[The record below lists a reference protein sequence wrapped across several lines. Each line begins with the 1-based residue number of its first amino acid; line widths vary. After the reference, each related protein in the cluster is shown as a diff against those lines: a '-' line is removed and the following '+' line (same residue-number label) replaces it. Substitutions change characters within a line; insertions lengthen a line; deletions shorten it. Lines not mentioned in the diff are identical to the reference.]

1 MENSV
6 YSVWLQSILGV
17 ANKRIHKIIDV
28 FATPKNIFDT
38 DVEILNDS
46 GLFSKSELKCFEN
59 KDLTLSKTT
68 VDRCRIHG
76 INIVT
81 IFDDNYPQALLQL
94 EDSPIV
100 LYYKGRLPNF
110 EETPSIAIVGPRI
123 ISDFGKK
130 AAFSLSLR
138 FAKSGMIVVSGG
150 AVGGDAFAH
159 KGAVKCGGKTVMVLG
174 CGLLCN
180 YLPENE
186 ALRKSVLEKGA
197 IISEYPPDSPALG
210 FHFPVRNRIIAALT
224 LGTIVVEAGA
234 KSGAL
239 ITANIANDLGR
250 DVFVIPG
257 SPVKSEYKG
266 SNALLRDGAKP
277 LLDASD
283 VFNEYI
289 PTYPNKIDVEK
300 AFSKDESRK
309 DKIIKNI
316 SEMPL
321 SNEANLVY
329 NHLKGIKVKEI
340 YPELFT
346 TLGISNDEILSALI
360 ELEISGII
368 KAAPGGKYI
377 F

>member
-28 FATPKNIFDT
+28 FADAKNIYNT
-38 DVEILNDS
+38 DIEVLTDS
-46 GLFSKSELKCFEN
+46 GLFTKSELNGFKN
-59 KDLTLSKTT
+59 RDLTISKTT
-68 VDRCRIHG
+68 ADRCRIYG
-76 INIVT
+76 INLVT
-81 IFDDNYPQALLQL
+81 IFDEEYPKRLLQL

-100 LYYKGRLPNF
+100 LYYKGKLPDF
-110 EETPSIAIVGPRI
+110 DEIPSVAIVGPRI
-123 ISDFGKK
+123 ITDFGKK
-130 AAFSLSLR
+130 AAYSLSLR
-138 FAKSGMIVVSGG
+138 LAKSGMIVVSGG
-150 AVGGDAFAH
+150 AVGGDTFAH
-159 KGAVKCGGKTVMVLG
+159 KGALKCGGKTVMVLG

-210 FHFPVRNRIIAALT
+210 FHFPIRNRIIAALT
-224 LGTIVVEAGA
+224 LGTVVVEAGS

-239 ITANIANDLGR
+239 ITANIANELGR

-257 SPVKSEYKG
+257 SPVKNEYKG

-283 VFNEYI
+283 IFNEYI
-289 PTYPNKIDVEK
+289 PNYPDKIDVEK
-300 AFSKDESRK
+300 AFSKDETKRE
-309 DKIIKNI
+309 KIIKNI

-346 TLGISNDEILSALI
+346 TLDISNDEIISALI

-368 KAAPGGKYI
+368 KAVPGGKYI